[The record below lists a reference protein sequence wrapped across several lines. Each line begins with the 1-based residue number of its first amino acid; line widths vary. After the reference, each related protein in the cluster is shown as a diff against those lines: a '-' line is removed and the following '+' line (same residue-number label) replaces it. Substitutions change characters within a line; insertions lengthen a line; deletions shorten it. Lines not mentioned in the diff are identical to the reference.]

1 MHESTIS
8 EPHSA
13 VSWRLYS

>member
-1 MHESTIS
+1 MHIS